1 MNWIIKKINKL
12 ESKKLE
18 LENYIF
24 MSNNF
29 DDMFEMKRRIDDLQ
43 KQIDRL
49 ERELEKENE

>member
-1 MNWIIKKINKL
+1 MDWRIRKINKL
-12 ESKKLE
+12 ESKKLD

-24 MSNNF
+24 MSDNF
-29 DDMFEMKRRIDDLQ
+29 DDMFEMKTRIDDLQ